1 MKKILNMNFLKK
13 HAVRSF
19 GIITALLTVGMSA
32 CSPATSN
39 DNTGNYNVYY
49 TDGEG
54 FKLTSK
60 EYHMQKEDIID
71 SANELISE
79 MNNSK
84 ASDNAIPIKPAYV
97 DILQVNYNNDNQEL
111 QITFSDSYL
120 KMSNITE
127 ALYRTAMVKTLS
139 QIPNVSYI
147 SFYIGDN
154 PIVLSGGSVLNNM
167 TASQYVTTDS
177 DKIYEYSHITAT
189 LYFADK
195 YSNKLV
201 RYSDDIAYTQ
211 EKSLEELVVNRLIKG
226 TDNSELRNTIPAE
239 AKLLGISKNGNT
251 CFVAMEN
258 LFSNELE
265 TPKDLT
271 IYSIVNSLC
280 ELKGTDK
287 VRFIILGND
296 PVNDINY
303 IDFTYNSAIVK

>member
-1 MKKILNMNFLKK
+1 
-13 HAVRSF
+13 
-19 GIITALLTVGMSA
+19 
-32 CSPATSN
+32 
-39 DNTGNYNVYY
+39 
-49 TDGEG
+49 
-54 FKLTSK
+54 
-60 EYHMQKEDIID
+60 
-71 SANELISE
+71 
-79 MNNSK
+79 
-84 ASDNAIPIKPAYV
+84 
-97 DILQVNYNNDNQEL
+97 
-111 QITFSDSYL
+111 
-120 KMSNITE
+120 
-127 ALYRTAMVKTLS
+127 
-139 QIPNVSYI
+139 
-147 SFYIGDN
+147 
-154 PIVLSGGSVLNNM
+154 M

-226 TDNSELRNTIPAE
+226 TDNSELRNTIPAG

-265 TPKDLT
+265 TSKDLT